1 MSGLCVLYWPK
12 LQLPD
17 SPDFKVFSDDHPFEI
32 YDSQFKN
39 MFWFE
44 KTYTVSGYITVHC
57 SVFCFK
63 FRVCMKRNNNENGI
77 RTINASDISLTF
89 SKNFL

>member
-1 MSGLCVLYWPK
+1 MVSGIAVLYWPK

-44 KTYTVSGYITVHC
+44 KTYTVSVALYENDKNHFNEIG
-57 SVFCFK
+57 
-63 FRVCMKRNNNENGI
+63 KR
-77 RTINASDISLTF
+77 F
-89 SKNFL
+89 S